1 MLIIL
6 EKLLVSFVIVYSIYM
21 IYFYFRNKGKKKKN
35 SLIEVQYLK
44 RIYNINLELIS
55 RDKIEKHIAIINS
68 IIITIDLFIYFNFNS
83 VTLSLVVIFFVTFVL
98 IAIFYTIL
106 GNIYRK
112 YRWK

>member
-6 EKLLVSFVIVYSIYM
+6 EKLLISFVIVYSIYM
-21 IYFYFRNKGKKKKN
+21 IYFYFRNKSKKKKN

-55 RDKIEKHIAIINS
+55 RDKTEKHIAIINS

-112 YRWK
+112 YR

>member
-6 EKLLVSFVIVYSIYM
+6 EKLLISFVIVYSIYM
-21 IYFYFRNKGKKKKN
+21 IYFYFRNKSKKKKN

-68 IIITIDLFIYFNFNS
+68 ISITIDLFIYFNFNS

-112 YRWK
+112 YR

>member
-6 EKLLVSFVIVYSIYM
+6 EKLLISFVIVYSIYM
-21 IYFYFRNKGKKKKN
+21 IYFYFRNKSKKKKN
-35 SLIEVQYLK
+35 SLIEVQHLK

-112 YRWK
+112 YR

>member
-21 IYFYFRNKGKKKKN
+21 IYFYFRNKSKKKKN

-83 VTLSLVVIFFVTFVL
+83 VTLSLVVIFFVTFVW

>member
-21 IYFYFRNKGKKKKN
+21 IYFYFRNKSKKKKN

-44 RIYNINLELIS
+44 KMYNINLEEIS

-112 YRWK
+112 YR

>member
-6 EKLLVSFVIVYSIYM
+6 EKLLISFVIVYSIYM
-21 IYFYFRNKGKKKKN
+21 IYFYFRNKSKKKKN

>member
-6 EKLLVSFVIVYSIYM
+6 EKLLISFIIIYSIYM
-21 IYFYFRNKGKKKKN
+21 IYFYFRNNSKKKKN

-44 RIYNINLELIS
+44 KIYNINLELIS
-55 RDKIEKHIAIINS
+55 REKIEKHIAIINS

-83 VTLSLVVIFFVTFVL
+83 STLSLVIIFFVTFIL

-112 YRWK
+112 YR

>member
-6 EKLLVSFVIVYSIYM
+6 EKLLISFVIVYSIYM
-21 IYFYFRNKGKKKKN
+21 IYFYFINKSKKKKN

-112 YRWK
+112 YR

>member
-1 MLIIL
+1 MFIIL

-21 IYFYFRNKGKKKKN
+21 IYFYFRNKSKKKKN

-44 RIYNINLELIS
+44 RIYNINLEEIP

-98 IAIFYTIL
+98 IAIFYNIL

-112 YRWK
+112 YR

>member
-6 EKLLVSFVIVYSIYM
+6 EKLLISFVIVYSIYM
-21 IYFYFRNKGKKKKN
+21 IYFYFRNTSKKKKN

-112 YRWK
+112 YR

>member
-21 IYFYFRNKGKKKKN
+21 IYFYFRNKSKKKKN

-44 RIYNINLELIS
+44 RIYNINLEEIS

-112 YRWK
+112 YR

>member
-6 EKLLVSFVIVYSIYM
+6 EKLLISFVIVYSIYM
-21 IYFYFRNKGKKKKN
+21 IYFYFRNKSKKKKN

-83 VTLSLVVIFFVTFVL
+83 VTLSLVVIFIVTFVL

-112 YRWK
+112 YR

>member
-6 EKLLVSFVIVYSIYM
+6 EKLLVSFIIVYSIYM
-21 IYFYFRNKGKKKKN
+21 IYFYFRNKSKKKKN

-83 VTLSLVVIFFVTFVL
+83 VTLCLVVIFFVTFVL

-112 YRWK
+112 YR

>member
-6 EKLLVSFVIVYSIYM
+6 EKLLISFIIVYSIYM
-21 IYFYFRNKGKKKKN
+21 IYFYFRNKSKKKKN

-55 RDKIEKHIAIINS
+55 RDKIEKNIAIINS

-112 YRWK
+112 YR

>member
-6 EKLLVSFVIVYSIYM
+6 EKLLISFVIVYSIYM
-21 IYFYFRNKGKKKKN
+21 IYFYFRNKSKKKKN

-44 RIYNINLELIS
+44 RIYNI
-55 RDKIEKHIAIINS
+55 KIEKHIAIINS

-112 YRWK
+112 YR

>member
-6 EKLLVSFVIVYSIYM
+6 EKLLISFIIVYSIYM
-21 IYFYFRNKGKKKKN
+21 IYFYFRNKSKKKN

-112 YRWK
+112 YR

>member
-21 IYFYFRNKGKKKKN
+21 IYFYFRNKSKKKKN

-44 RIYNINLELIS
+44 RISNINLELIS

-112 YRWK
+112 YR

>member
-6 EKLLVSFVIVYSIYM
+6 EKLLISFVIVYSIYM
-21 IYFYFRNKGKKKKN
+21 IYFYFRNKSKKKKN

-83 VTLSLVVIFFVTFVL
+83 VTLSLVFIFFVTFVL

-112 YRWK
+112 YR

>member
-21 IYFYFRNKGKKKKN
+21 IYFYFRNKSKKNKN

-112 YRWK
+112 YR

>member
-21 IYFYFRNKGKKKKN
+21 IYFYFRNRSKKKKN

-44 RIYNINLELIS
+44 RIYNINLEEIS

-112 YRWK
+112 YR

>member
-6 EKLLVSFVIVYSIYM
+6 EKLLISFVIVYSIYM
-21 IYFYFRNKGKKKKN
+21 IYFYFRNKSKKKKN

-44 RIYNINLELIS
+44 RIYKINLELIS

-112 YRWK
+112 YR

>member
-6 EKLLVSFVIVYSIYM
+6 EKLLISFIIVYSIYM
-21 IYFYFRNKGKKKKN
+21 IYFYFRNKSKKKKN

-98 IAIFYTIL
+98 ITIFYTIL

>member
-6 EKLLVSFVIVYSIYM
+6 EKLLISFIIVYSIYM
-21 IYFYFRNKGKKKKN
+21 IYFYFRNKSKKKKN

-98 IAIFYTIL
+98 ITIFYTIL

-112 YRWK
+112 YR

>member
-6 EKLLVSFVIVYSIYM
+6 EKLLISFVIVYSIYM
-21 IYFYFRNKGKKKKN
+21 IYFYFRNKSKKKKN

-112 YRWK
+112 HR

>member
-21 IYFYFRNKGKKKKN
+21 IYFYFRNKSKKKKN

-55 RDKIEKHIAIINS
+55 RNKIEKHIAIINS
-68 IIITIDLFIYFNFNS
+68 IIITIDLFIYFNFYS

-112 YRWK
+112 YR

>member
-21 IYFYFRNKGKKKKN
+21 IYFYFRNKSKKKKN

-106 GNIYRK
+106 GNIDRK
-112 YRWK
+112 YR

>member
-6 EKLLVSFVIVYSIYM
+6 EKLLISFIIVYSIYM
-21 IYFYFRNKGKKKKN
+21 IYFYFRNKSKKKKN

-98 IAIFYTIL
+98 IDIFT
-106 GNIYRK
+106 
-112 YRWK
+112 

>member
-1 MLIIL
+1 
-6 EKLLVSFVIVYSIYM
+6 M
-21 IYFYFRNKGKKKKN
+21 IYFYFRNKSKKKKN

-68 IIITIDLFIYFNFNS
+68 IIITMDLFIYFNFNS

-106 GNIYRK
+106 GNIYMK
-112 YRWK
+112 YR

>member
-6 EKLLVSFVIVYSIYM
+6 EKLLISFVIVYSIYM
-21 IYFYFRNKGKKKKN
+21 IYFYFRNKSKKKKN

-44 RIYNINLELIS
+44 RIYNINLEEIS

-112 YRWK
+112 YR

>member
-6 EKLLVSFVIVYSIYM
+6 EKLLISFVIVYSIYM
-21 IYFYFRNKGKKKKN
+21 IYFYFRNKSKKKKN

-44 RIYNINLELIS
+44 RIYNINLEEIS

>member
-6 EKLLVSFVIVYSIYM
+6 EKLLISFVIVYSIYM
-21 IYFYFRNKGKKKKN
+21 IYFYFRNKNKKKKN

-112 YRWK
+112 YR

>member
-6 EKLLVSFVIVYSIYM
+6 EKLLISFVIVYSIYM
-21 IYFYFRNKGKKKKN
+21 IYFYFRNKSKKKKN

-106 GNIYRK
+106 GNIYSK
-112 YRWK
+112 YR

>member
-112 YRWK
+112 YT

>member
-6 EKLLVSFVIVYSIYM
+6 EKLLISFVIVYSIYM
-21 IYFYFRNKGKKKKN
+21 IYFYFRNKSKKKKN

-68 IIITIDLFIYFNFNS
+68 IIITIDLFI
-83 VTLSLVVIFFVTFVL
+83 
-98 IAIFYTIL
+98 
-106 GNIYRK
+106 
-112 YRWK
+112 

>member
-1 MLIIL
+1 MFIIL

-21 IYFYFRNKGKKKKN
+21 IYFYFRNKSKKKKN

-44 RIYNINLELIS
+44 RIYNINLEEIP

-112 YRWK
+112 YR

>member
-6 EKLLVSFVIVYSIYM
+6 EKLLISFVIVYSIYM
-21 IYFYFRNKGKKKKN
+21 IYFYFRNKSKKKKN

-44 RIYNINLELIS
+44 RIYNINLEEIS
-55 RDKIEKHIAIINS
+55 RDKIEKHIAVINS

-112 YRWK
+112 YR

>member
-6 EKLLVSFVIVYSIYM
+6 EKLLISLVIVYSIYM
-21 IYFYFRNKGKKKKN
+21 IYFYFRNKSKKKKN

-112 YRWK
+112 YR